1 MVKKFRSKVS
11 YGLLIVVFGAFFGP
25 LIPQVMEEGLQ
36 GKTLWGILILVV
48 LFGFVLHLF
57 FMTEYTIDG
66 SVLKIKSGFFSYK
79 PIEIAS
85 IKKVRASN
93 SILSSPAASLDRIA
107 VSYGQFD
114 QVLLSPIDKIEFV
127 AYLQKINPNIEN
139 EL

>member
-1 MVKKFRSKVS
+1 
-11 YGLLIVVFGAFFGP
+11 
-25 LIPQVMEEGLQ
+25 
-36 GKTLWGILILVV
+36 LVV

-57 FMTEYTIDG
+57 FTTEYTIDG

-79 PIEIAS
+79 PIEIAT

-127 AYLQKINPNIEN
+127 AHLQKINPNIEN